1 MSSSSQTS
9 PVIEKLDFPSD
20 LTDSDRLWKV
30 IVWDDPINLMTYVT
44 WVLQKLFGYPK
55 ERAHQLMMEV
65 HTKGKAVVASGD
77 REKVELDA
85 FRLHEYGLW
94 ATIEQD

>member
-55 ERAHQLMMEV
+55 ERAHELMMEV